1 MSYTVL
7 LCDDTMFTRM
17 MITGVI
23 ADSGFLVVG
32 QAENGQEAV
41 EQYERLRPDVVV
53 LDVVMP
59 DMSGFDAARAIRRID
74 PDASIV
80 MCSAMGPE
88 RLMEEALAAG
98 ARGWIV
104 KPFTRSRVLDALHD
118 AVRGEQQLGRED
130 SNLQPPG

>member
-23 ADSGFLVVG
+23 SDSGFLVVG

-41 EQYERLRPDVVV
+41 QQYDRLRPDVVV

-59 DMSGFDAARAIRRID
+59 DMSGFDAARAIRKID
-74 PDASIV
+74 PEASIV
-80 MCSAMGPE
+80 MCSAMGEE
-88 RLMEEALAAG
+88 RLMDEALAAG

-104 KPFTRSRVLDALHD
+104 KPFTRSRVLEALHD
-118 AVRGEQQLGRED
+118 AVR
-130 SNLQPPG
+130 